1 MRGRR
6 LLVTTLAALLALAAP
21 QAASAHASLYDYKFP
36 LPLWVFLLGGAF
48 AVLASAPAAAL
59 AVRSGADW
67 TSRSFYRFVAPL
79 HLGVI
84 GTVVATVLL
93 LDGLVGGLFG
103 SPLFVANPL
112 TLLFWVDFWVGL
124 GVVCALVGNVFDF
137 VSPLSAAGRA
147 LERALAQR
155 GVAVRRYP
163 ERLGVWP
170 SVVLLLGWSWTELVW
185 LHGDHPLDIAVILL
199 LYFAAQLVAMAVFG
213 TEVWLARGELFTVLA
228 RTFARF
234 APLEL
239 YVADAEHEC
248 RAERCYPAGER
259 IGCPSCWLDAPREQ
273 RGLRRRAYGAGIR
286 REPTLGPGGAAFVV
300 TLLAT
305 VVFDG
310 FRGTNLYLDFQDSIN
325 WGASTYNSI
334 GSVTMLI
341 VVSGFALAYIAF
353 CALTSLREDGGLVAT
368 TQRYAPTLIPI
379 ASVYFIAHYFVYW
392 FQLGQLSL
400 GNFADPFERE
410 WVPDYDV
417 WVTVPSGVIW
427 AVQVALIVWGHVV
440 AVIEAHR
447 ISLTV
452 HRRPHQ
458 ALLAQSPIVVLMV
471 AYTFAGLWILGR
483 ALSGG

>member
-6 LLVTTLAALLALAAP
+6 VRVAALVALIALVEP

-36 LPLWVFLLGGAF
+36 LPLWVFLLGGAL
-48 AVLASAPAAAL
+48 AVLISAPAAAL
-59 AVRSGADW
+59 AVRSRGDW
-67 TSRSFYRFVAPL
+67 TSSSFYRYVAPF
-79 HLGVI
+79 HLGAI
-84 GTVVATVLL
+84 GTFVATVVL

-103 SPLFVANPL
+103 SPLFTANPL

-147 LERALAQR
+147 LERVLSRR
-155 GVAVRRYP
+155 GLAVRRYP

-170 SVVLLLGWSWTELVW
+170 SVALLLAWSWVELVW
-185 LHGDHPLDIAVILL
+185 LHGDHPLDLAVILL
-199 LYFAAQLVAMAVFG
+199 VYFAAQLAAMAIFG
-213 TEVWLARGELFTVLA
+213 TEVWLARGEFFTVLA

-234 APLEL
+234 APLEF
-239 YVADAEHEC
+239 YVANAEHEC
-248 RAERCYPAGER
+248 RAELCEPASER
-259 IGCPSCWLDAPREQ
+259 IGCPACWLDTQREQ
-273 RGLRRRAYGAGIR
+273 RGLRLRAYGAGIR
-286 REPTLGPGGAAFVV
+286 REPTFGAGGAAFVV

-353 CALTSLREDGGLVAT
+353 CALTASREEGSLVKT

-410 WVPDYDV
+410 WVPDYNI
-417 WVTVPSGVIW
+417 WVTVPAGVIW

-447 ISLTV
+447 ISLPL
-452 HRRPHQ
+452 HRRPRQ

-471 AYTFAGLWILGR
+471 GYTFAGLWILGR